1 MTASYIII
9 ESLAFKN
16 VDFMVGFLIIKSLAF
31 KIRRTIKEADF
42 RPPLPLNNF

>member
-16 VDFMVGFLIIKSLAF
+16 GTEAKSSEESITGCVHDKKA
-31 KIRRTIKEADF
+31 KSSSD
-42 RPPLPLNNF
+42 

>member
-16 VDFMVGFLIIKSLAF
+16 GLLKMWLLKMF
-31 KIRRTIKEADF
+31 KNDLLTPFK
-42 RPPLPLNNF
+42 NGV